1 MMSFVDDLMR
11 AMDKLDLAIAE
22 VSNCQQKLVE
32 VIEGHMILD
41 PKNRAPSIP
50 KVNLP
55 ALDKELKKQ

>member
-1 MMSFVDDLMR
+1 MSFVADLMR
-11 AMDKLDLAIAE
+11 VMDKLDQAIEE
-22 VSNCQQKLVE
+22 VSNCQKKVVE

-41 PKNRAPSIP
+41 PKNPAPPIP